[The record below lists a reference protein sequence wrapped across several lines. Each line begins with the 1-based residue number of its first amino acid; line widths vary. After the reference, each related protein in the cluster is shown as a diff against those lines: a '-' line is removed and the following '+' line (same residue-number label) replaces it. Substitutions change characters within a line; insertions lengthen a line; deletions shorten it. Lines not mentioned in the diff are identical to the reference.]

1 MMDYKVVA
9 AAAVAV
15 VASVSIAAA
24 ADNKPTPPKTCP
36 QGQQLVQGVC
46 KKVKDHDFC
55 PPEGCLVK
63 PEGFMEKQ
71 TKK

>member
-1 MMDYKVVA
+1 MTYKIVA

-15 VASVSIAAA
+15 VASANIAAA
-24 ADNKPTPPKTCP
+24 ADNQPTPPKTCP
-36 QGQQLVQGVC
+36 EGQQLVHGVC

-63 PEGFMEKQ
+63 PEGFLLRQRKSN
-71 TKK
+71 